1 MVPVTVH
8 QVFRDIGVC
17 LVEGRIS
24 VGRLNDLLVL
34 YCADVENVALVR
46 RKLEL
51 ADSGRDVTQS
61 DLLAEPVAT
70 DGSLVKLS
78 SLKEEDALP
87 VR

>member
-51 ADSGRDVTQS
+51 ADAGCDVTQFY
-61 DLLAEPVAT
+61 LLAEPVAT